1 MVNINLGALVES
13 LDIPCREA
21 LEASAVSCAAR
32 GGYEIT
38 IEDYFEALLAVEG
51 FRDVLAQFE
60 RSEERLREL
69 LVKNRPPAGHNSG
82 RPTFST
88 LLYQFLQEAFLLA
101 SLELRQEQ
109 IHAGTIVLALLQNPL
124 RYSVFPF
131 FQELKGIP
139 AEGLREL
146 LEGLQAEKNPA
157 GAAPGSSPAS
167 AHGQS
172 ALQQYATDFTEEARA
187 GKTDPVFARGPEIRL
202 MTDILTRRRKNNPIL
217 VGDPGVGKTAV
228 VEGLARKVVEGDVPD
243 ALKGVRI
250 VGLDMGRL
258 QAGASVKGEF
268 EKRLKAV
275 IDEVK
280 SSPVP
285 TILFI
290 DEAHTLVGSGNQAGG
305 GDGANLLKPALARGE
320 MRTIAATTWSE
331 YKKYFEKDAALARRF
346 QLVKLDEPSL
356 AETVT
361 ILRGIVPHYEKTHK
375 VYIRDDAVIR
385 TAELA
390 GRYITG
396 RHLPDKAIDV
406 LDTACARVRVS
417 LGAKPAALEIMEEE
431 AAATRRELDALE
443 RDRCKGVAA
452 APGEDCAL
460 RHAALRG
467 QLAGLEERI
476 NDLTARWKRE
486 KDLVEAIIRLRN
498 GEEQEKGPAAG
509 QPSQTNATAAP
520 ENEPATLDKLT
531 ADLAALQ
538 GDSPLVF
545 YEVNPE
551 LVAGIVAEWTGI
563 PASKLNGAGAS
574 AVTGLGAAL
583 RQRVRGQDHAL
594 AAIEKAALAA
604 HAGLDN
610 PTRPTAIFLFVGP
623 SGVGKTETALAVA
636 EQLYGGERMLVCI
649 NMSEFQEKHTVSR
662 LIGSPPGYV
671 GYGEGGR
678 LTEAVRRQPYSAV
691 LFDEVEK
698 AHPDVLNL
706 FYQVFDKGILADGEG
721 REVDFRNT
729 MIFMTSNLGSDIVSA
744 LFEEGEKPDQETV
757 MEALRPA
764 LSQFFRPAL
773 LGRMT
778 IVPFMPISPDILSEL
793 VVMKLAQIGERLKQ
807 RHRLALSW
815 ADEVVAAIA
824 ASCTAVDT
832 GARNIDHV
840 INANLLPIIA
850 TTLLGSLGA
859 PSAPGSASGSAPGS
873 ASGQALGRAG
883 GLRISLDAE
892 HGHFICA
899 LQPGAG

>member
-1 MVNINLGALVES
+1 MVHITLSALVES
-13 LDIPCREA
+13 LDIPAREA
-21 LEASAVSCAAR
+21 LENAAVACVGR
-32 GGYEIT
+32 GGHEIT
-38 IEDYFEALLAVEG
+38 IDDYVGALLLLQ
-51 FRDVLAQFE
+51 DMQNILLQFE
-60 RSEERLREL
+60 RSTDRLREL
-69 LVKNRPPAGHNSG
+69 LEKNRPPDGRNTG
-82 RPTFST
+82 RPTFSS
-88 LLYQFLQEAFLLA
+88 LLYQLLQEAYLLG
-101 SLELRQEQ
+101 SLELRQER
-109 IHAGTIVLALLQNPL
+109 IDVGVIVLALLQNPV

-131 FQELKGIP
+131 FQEIRDIP
-139 AEGLREL
+139 ADQLRSL
-146 LEGLQAEKNPA
+146 LEGLQAEKKPMRPA
-157 GAAPGSSPAS
+157 ADSKQ
-167 AHGQS
+167 GQS
-172 ALQQYATDFTEEARA
+172 ALQRYATDFTEEARE
-187 GKTDPVFARGPEIRL
+187 GKADPVFARGPEIRL

-228 VEGLARKVVEGDVPD
+228 VEGLSRKIVEGDVPD

-290 DEAHTLVGSGNQAGG
+290 DEAHTLVGSGSQAGS

-331 YKKYFEKDAALARRF
+331 YKKYFEKDAALTRRF

-356 AETVT
+356 EETVT
-361 ILRGIVPHYEKTHK
+361 ILRGIVPYYENTHK
-375 VYIRDDAVIR
+375 VYVRDDAVIR

-396 RHLPDKAIDV
+396 RQLPDKAIDV

-417 LGAKPAALEIMEEE
+417 LGAKPPALEDMEERW
-431 AAATRRELDALE
+431 ATVRRELDALE
-443 RDRCKGVAA
+443 RDRCKGVSALPNENSVERHAELQQKASELKSAISELENRWNHEKQLVDAIINIRTGDTAGATENASHPDPNAPAA
-452 APGEDCAL
+452 ADQAPSLDVLVMEL
-460 RHAALRG
+460 RS
-467 QLAGLEERI
+467 I
-476 NDLTARWKRE
+476 
-486 KDLVEAIIRLRN
+486 
-498 GEEQEKGPAAG
+498 
-509 QPSQTNATAAP
+509 
-520 ENEPATLDKLT
+520 
-531 ADLAALQ
+531 Q
-538 GDSPLVF
+538 GDFPLVF
-545 YEVNPE
+545 YEVSPE
-551 LVAGIVAEWTGI
+551 LVAGIVSEWTGI
-563 PASKLNGAGAS
+563 PVGKLNGTGVVS
-574 AVTGLGAAL
+574 VTSLGSSL
-583 RQRVRGQDHAL
+583 CHRIKGQDHAID
-594 AAIEKAALAA
+594 AIEKAIVAA

-610 PTRPTAIFLFVGP
+610 PFRPTGIFLFVGP

-636 EQLYGGERMLVCI
+636 DEVYGGERMMVSI

-678 LTEAVRRQPYSAV
+678 LTEAIRRQPYSAV

-744 LFEEGEKPDQETV
+744 LFEDEETPTPEQV
-757 MEALRPA
+757 LEALRPA

-778 IVPFMPISPDILSEL
+778 IVPFMPISPDILEEL
-793 VVMKLAQIGERLKQ
+793 VVMKLAQVGDRLRT
-807 RHRLALSW
+807 RHRMALDW
-815 ADEVVAAIA
+815 TRDVVVNIA

-840 INANLLPIIA
+840 INASLLPGIA
-850 TTLLGSLGA
+850 TTLLGSLTGSGTAFRRLLLGLDTEAGA
-859 PSAPGSASGSAPGS
+859 FS
-873 ASGQALGRAG
+873 
-883 GLRISLDAE
+883 
-892 HGHFICA
+892 FT
-899 LQPGAG
+899 LQD